1 MNLEG
6 SLPRALAEA
15 LKHVYGCTLCGWQ
28 GALVD
33 CLDAAEHGVLCP
45 HCFALAGRSLDGKG
59 RIDVAGP
66 RYRQTCLSLQSRRQ
80 GAGPR
85 AAWACR
91 IEGGTAPSIGLILLR
106 GDVRRSTQRRRA
118 SR

>member
-45 HCFALAGRSLDGKG
+45 HCFALAGRTPDGKG
-59 RIDVAGP
+59 RIHVAGP
-66 RYRQTCLSLQSRRQ
+66 RYRQTGRSLH
-80 GAGPR
+80 GAVKAPACGPR
-85 AAWACR
+85 GPAA
-91 IEGGTAPSIGLILLR
+91 LK
-106 GDVRRSTQRRRA
+106 VTQRRR
-118 SR
+118 SG

>member
-1 MNLEG
+1 MSREN

-33 CLDAAEHGVLCP
+33 CLDAAAHGVLCP
-45 HCFALAGRSLDGKG
+45 HCFALAGRLLDGQA

-66 RYRQTCLSLQSRRQ
+66 RYRRATLSRPGAVKAPAREPRR
-80 GAGPR
+80 P
-85 AAWACR
+85 AALKVAR
-91 IEGGTAPSIGLILLR
+91 R
-106 GDVRRSTQRRRA
+106 RRSG
-118 SR
+118 